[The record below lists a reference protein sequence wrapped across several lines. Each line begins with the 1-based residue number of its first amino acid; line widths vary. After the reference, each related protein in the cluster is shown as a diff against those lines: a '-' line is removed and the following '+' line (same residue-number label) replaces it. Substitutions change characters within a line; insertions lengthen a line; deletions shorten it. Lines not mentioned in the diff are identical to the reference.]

1 MPRVDSLSEE
11 IIDRIAQEVQ
21 ELLPE
26 IVSDFGSLQL
36 GSVEAELEE
45 TLSVWM
51 LGGDSVLEDTPLA
64 DLAARVPYWHHQV
77 TLNDEPRMFARSAVL
92 GPRPEDVSVE
102 EVSESYL
109 ASRIADGLS
118 WVEKNVEE
126 NVLVRLLVIPTN
138 FVHALWLE
146 EDGVSQVLVVDR
158 PDTAEELRM
167 LHLYREQDFIAV
179 LRRLPHIDG
188 IVRESSLP

>member
-92 GPRPEDVSVE
+92 GARPEDVSVE

-167 LHLYREQDFIAV
+167 LHLCQRQC
-179 LRRLPHIDG
+179 
-188 IVRESSLP
+188 

>member
-1 MPRVDSLSEE
+1 
-11 IIDRIAQEVQ
+11 
-21 ELLPE
+21 
-26 IVSDFGSLQL
+26 
-36 GSVEAELEE
+36 
-45 TLSVWM
+45 
-51 LGGDSVLEDTPLA
+51 
-64 DLAARVPYWHHQV
+64 
-77 TLNDEPRMFARSAVL
+77 MFARSAVL
-92 GPRPEDVSVE
+92 GARPEDVSVE

-188 IVRESSLP
+188 VVRESSLP

>member
-92 GPRPEDVSVE
+92 GARPEDVSVE